1 MIKNE
6 KKKHYGKITNCIES
20 SLQFKYS
27 TAVCELR
34 ENQRNE
40 PTSKQM

>member
-6 KKKHYGKITNCIES
+6 KKHYGEIINRTES
-20 SLQFKYS
+20 FFQFKYS
-27 TAVCELR
+27 TAACVLR

-40 PTSKQM
+40 PSSKQT